1 MAMISAGLLVWRP
14 GPEFLLAHMGGP
26 YWARK
31 DAGAWTIPK
40 GVVEPGEEP
49 LAAARREFFEET
61 GLGVEGRF
69 EELTAVRQSGGKLV
83 RCWLVR
89 SDPPLEGFV
98 SNSFE
103 MEWPPKSGRRW
114 SFPEIDRVA
123 WFAPSEA
130 AEKVLQGQRPLIAE
144 AAARLR

>member
-103 MEWPPKSGRRW
+103 MEWPPKSGRRG

-123 WFAPSEA
+123 WFAPAEA

>member
-1 MAMISAGLLVWRP
+1 MAVISAGLLVWRP

-103 MEWPPKSGRRW
+103 MEWPPKSGRRG

-123 WFAPSEA
+123 WFAPAEA